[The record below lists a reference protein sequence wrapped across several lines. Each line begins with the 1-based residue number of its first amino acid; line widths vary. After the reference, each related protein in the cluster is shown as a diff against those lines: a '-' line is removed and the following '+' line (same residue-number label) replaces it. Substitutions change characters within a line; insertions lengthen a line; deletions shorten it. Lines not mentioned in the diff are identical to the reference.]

1 MSARRR
7 ILRWIIATPI
17 ALGGALLLWAVLDAF
32 EGASAR
38 TVWNHTWQSDSGR
51 QLGGYLV
58 TPEQARRL
66 QPGPATGTRVAAAA
80 SDNDRLPAV
89 LLIHEWWG
97 LNREIVYMAEQL
109 ALDGYVVLA
118 PDAYRGGLAV
128 SAPGALLQNAVRSQR
143 RIAEDLDAAYDV
155 LSSLPLVD
163 PNRIA
168 VVGFCFGGTQAM
180 LLGARSRDAR
190 AIGIYYGSDP
200 IADRDA
206 MGHLSGGRLVLGI
219 YGGSDNL
226 IPSEDVA
233 TFERLLNESGARAD
247 IQIVPDYGHAFVN
260 PQSIAQDPIAADA
273 WDHMRRFLSDS
284 L

>member
-1 MSARRR
+1 MNTRRR
-7 ILRWIIATPI
+7 IVRWAIAAPAAFAI
-17 ALGGALLLWAVLDAF
+17 VLLLWAVLDAF

-38 TVWNHTWQSDSGR
+38 TIWNHTWQSSTGR
-51 QLGGYLV
+51 LLGGYLI

-66 QPGPATGTRVAAAA
+66 QPGPVTGTRITVAA
-80 SDNDRLPAV
+80 SGDDRLPAV

-97 LNREIVYMAEQL
+97 LNREMVHMAEQL

-128 SAPGALLQNAVRSQR
+128 SVPGALLQNLVRSRR
-143 RIAEDLDAAYDV
+143 RITADLDTAYDV
-155 LSSLPLVD
+155 LQSLPGVD
-163 PNRIA
+163 PDRIA

-180 LLGARSRDAR
+180 LLGARSREAR

-200 IADRDA
+200 IVDRDA
-206 MGHLSGGRLVLGI
+206 IGHLSGGRLLLGI

-226 IPSEDVA
+226 IPLDDVL
-233 TFERLLNESGARAD
+233 TFERLLHESGARAA
-247 IQIVPDYGHAFVN
+247 IEVVPDYGHAFVN
-260 PQSIAQDPIAADA
+260 PRALAEDPIAAST
-273 WDHMRRFLSDS
+273 WDRMRRFLSTG

>member
-1 MSARRR
+1 MNTRRR
-7 ILRWIIATPI
+7 IVRWAIAAPAAFAI
-17 ALGGALLLWAVLDAF
+17 VLLLWAVLDAF

-38 TVWNHTWQSDSGR
+38 TIWNHTWQSGAGR
-51 QLGGYLV
+51 LLGGYLI

-66 QPGPATGTRVAAAA
+66 QPGPLTGTRITVAA
-80 SDNDRLPAV
+80 SGDDRLPAV

-97 LNREIVYMAEQL
+97 LNREMVHMAEQL

-128 SAPGALLQNAVRSQR
+128 SVPGALLQNLVRSRR
-143 RIAEDLDAAYDV
+143 RITADLDTAYDV
-155 LSSLPLVD
+155 LQSLPGVD
-163 PNRIA
+163 PDRIA

-200 IADRDA
+200 IVDRDA
-206 MGHLSGGRLVLGI
+206 IGHLSGGRSLLGI

-226 IPSEDVA
+226 IPLDDVL
-233 TFERLLNESGARAD
+233 TFERLLHESGARAT
-247 IQIVPDYGHAFVN
+247 IEVVPDYGHAFVN
-260 PQSIAQDPIAADA
+260 PRALAEDPIAASA
-273 WDHMRRFLSDS
+273 WDRMRRFLSTG

>member
-1 MSARRR
+1 MNTRRR
-7 ILRWIIATPI
+7 IVRWAIAAPAAFAI
-17 ALGGALLLWAVLDAF
+17 VLLLWAVLDAF

-38 TVWNHTWQSDSGR
+38 TIWNHTWQSSAGR
-51 QLGGYLV
+51 LLGGYLI

-66 QPGPATGTRVAAAA
+66 QPGPLTGTRITVAA
-80 SDNDRLPAV
+80 SGDDRLPAV

-97 LNREIVYMAEQL
+97 LNREMVHMAEQL

-128 SAPGALLQNAVRSQR
+128 SVPGALLQNLVRSRR
-143 RIAEDLDAAYDV
+143 RITADLDTAYDV
-155 LSSLPLVD
+155 LQSLPGVD
-163 PNRIA
+163 PDRIA

-180 LLGARSRDAR
+180 LLGARSREAR

-200 IADRDA
+200 IVDRDA
-206 MGHLSGGRLVLGI
+206 IGHLSGGRLLLGI

-226 IPSEDVA
+226 IPLDDVL
-233 TFERLLNESGARAD
+233 TFERLLHESGARAA
-247 IQIVPDYGHAFVN
+247 IEVVPDYGHAFVN
-260 PQSIAQDPIAADA
+260 PRALAEDPIVASA
-273 WDHMRRFLSDS
+273 WDRMRRFLSTG

>member
-7 ILRWIIATPI
+7 IVRWIIATPV
-17 ALGGALLLWAVLDAF
+17 ALVGALLLWAALDAF

-66 QPGPATGTRVAAAA
+66 QPGPATGTRVAAPA
-80 SDNDRLPAV
+80 SGNDRLPAV

-128 SAPGALLQNAVRSQR
+128 SVPGALLQNTVRSQR
-143 RIAEDLDAAYDV
+143 RITEDIDAAYDV

-180 LLGARSRDAR
+180 LHGARSRDAR

-200 IADRDA
+200 IVDRDA
-206 MGHLSGGRLVLGI
+206 IGHLSGGRLLLGI

-233 TFERLLNESGARAD
+233 TFERLLQESGARAD
-247 IQIVPDYGHAFVN
+247 IQLVPDYGHAFVN
-260 PQSIAQDPIAADA
+260 PQSIAQDPVAADA
-273 WDHMRRFLSDS
+273 WDRMRRFLSDS